1 MDPFSLGAMSGVIK
15 EAGSAATAARALLGG
30 RGAAEDAVPRFGL
43 GVPETEREKC
53 GNIDGRV
60 QIGYASCATAV
71 LARANCRSNKKTN
84 SPYASSPNI
93 CLFVK
98 SYTHARSVFAPA
110 RARWH

>member
-1 MDPFSLGAMSGVIK
+1 LHTDPHFSSADKILSGMDPFSLGAMSGVIK

-60 QIGYASCATAV
+60 QIFLGG
-71 LARANCRSNKKTN
+71 
-84 SPYASSPNI
+84 
-93 CLFVK
+93 
-98 SYTHARSVFAPA
+98 
-110 RARWH
+110 